1 MINKIAQLI
10 NVTAFLFNAILG
22 FFAFVDGDYKKLS
35 SKLICCF
42 ISFTFFMLIKENR
55 FR

>member
-1 MINKIAQLI
+1 MTYKIAQLI

-35 SKLICCF
+35 LKLIFCLT
-42 ISFTFFMLIKENR
+42 SFTCFMLIKENR